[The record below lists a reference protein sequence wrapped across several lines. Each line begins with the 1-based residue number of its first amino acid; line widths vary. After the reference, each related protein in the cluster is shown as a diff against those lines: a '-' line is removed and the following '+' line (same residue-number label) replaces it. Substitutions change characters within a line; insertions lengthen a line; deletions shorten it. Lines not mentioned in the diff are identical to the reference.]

1 MSIYRKKLHEVLPQ
15 VEKPARYIGGE
26 WNSSKGSQ
34 SEASIKIALAFPEVY
49 EVGMS
54 HLGLRILYGLLNQR
68 KGTTAERVYA
78 PWPDMEEK
86 MRQEGLPLFSLESV
100 TPIKEFDILGFT
112 FQYELT
118 YTNILNMLNLSGIP
132 IKSEERTLEHPFVI
146 AGGPTA
152 FNPEP
157 MSAFIDFFV
166 LGDGEEV
173 IIEVLDL
180 YEQWNQEKEKSRQG
194 FLMKVAEVPGIYV
207 PSFYKSRYSP
217 EGDFL
222 ETVPLME
229 VAPPIVTRRVVQDL
243 NEAYFPVQWMVPY
256 IRIVHDR
263 IMLELFRG
271 CTRGCR
277 FCQAGVLYRPRRE
290 RTPEKLKDLCF
301 QAVDHSGYD
310 EVSLSSLSSS
320 DYSGV
325 EHLIEELQQQLQPR
339 GVKVMLPSLRVD
351 SFSVRLAQTLQEV
364 KKSGLTFAPEA
375 GTQRLRDI
383 INKNVTEED
392 LLNTVTEAFKAGW
405 NSIKLYFMIGLPS
418 EKDEDLEGIVQL
430 AKKVVQRFKETVE
443 EKNRAGRLSI
453 TVSTSTFVPKPH
465 TPFQWEPQISMEEVK
480 RKQKFLKEKLKGRNL
495 SYSWHEPEASLI
507 EAVICRGD
515 RRISEVIFKA
525 WQMGCKFDSWS
536 EKLEYQK
543 WMQSFS
549 LCGLNPETFA
559 CRRID
564 TEEALPWD
572 HIHTGVTKKF
582 LIREYE
588 RSMEGR
594 TTPDCRENH
603 CQGCGICNFEGLK
616 DMGGSAIETSV

>member
-1 MSIYRKKLHEVLPQ
+1 MNILRKKLHEILSQ

-34 SEASIKIALAFPEVY
+34 SEATIKIALAFPEVY

-68 KGTTAERVYA
+68 KDTTAERVYA

-86 MRQEGLPLFSLESV
+86 MREHGLPLFSLESV
-100 TPIKEFDILGFT
+100 TPIKDFDIVGFT

-132 IKSEERTLEHPFVI
+132 VKSEDRTLEHPFVI

-157 MSAFIDFFV
+157 MAPFIDFFV

-173 IIEVLDL
+173 ILEVVDL
-180 YEQWNQEKEKSRQG
+180 YEQWKEDKEKRRQD
-194 FLMKVAEVPGIYV
+194 FLEKVAEVPGIYV
-207 PSFYKSRYSP
+207 PSFYKNQYSP
-217 EGDFL
+217 EGVFVKL
-222 ETVPLME
+222 VPLTE
-229 VAPPIVTRRVVQDL
+229 EAPPIVSRRVVQDL
-243 NEAYFPVQWMVPY
+243 NEAFFPVQWMVPY
-256 IRIVHDR
+256 INIVHDR
-263 IMLELFRG
+263 ILLELFRG

-290 RTPEKLKDLCF
+290 RTTEKLKDLCF
-301 QAVDHSGYD
+301 QAIDHSGYD

-325 EHLIEELQQQLQPR
+325 ESLIEELQQQLKPR
-339 GVKVMLPSLRVD
+339 GVKVTLPSLRVD
-351 SFSVRLAQTLQEV
+351 SFSVRLAKGLQDL

-383 INKNVTEED
+383 INKNVTEKD
-392 LLNTVTEAFKAGW
+392 LLNTVTEAYKAGW
-405 NSIKLYFMIGLPS
+405 DSIKLYFMIGLPT
-418 EKDEDLEGIVQL
+418 EQDEDLEGIVDL
-430 AKKVVQRFKETVE
+430 AKKVVQKFKETVE
-443 EKNRAGRLSI
+443 EKKRAGRLKI

-465 TPFQWEPQISMEEVK
+465 TPFQWEPQISTEEVK
-480 RKQKFLKEKLKGRNL
+480 RKQAFLKEKLKGRNL
-495 SYSWHEPEASLI
+495 NYSWHEPEASFL

-536 EKLEYQK
+536 EKLEFQK

-559 CRRID
+559 YRRID
-564 TEEALPWD
+564 TGEVLPWD
-572 HIHTGVTKKF
+572 HIDTGVTKKF
-582 LIREYE
+582 LIGEHK
-588 RSMEGR
+588 RSIEGR
-594 TTPDCRENH
+594 TTPDCREH
-603 CQGCGICNFEGLK
+603 RCQGCGVCTFEGLK
-616 DMGGSAIETSV
+616 DMGGSVIETSV